1 MQRKLGFPLGFDQP
15 SRANL
20 KYSRGTNNAGRGF
33 NARLGPPPSG
43 KLFPNLAPTL
53 PPRRGRRLLF
63 LFKASCKTKL
73 PVQAEAQME
82 KAYRNCLWSHSA
94 RAARRAEVLA

>member
-1 MQRKLGFPLGFDQP
+1 MQRKLGFPLGFNQS

-33 NARLGPPPSG
+33 KARLGPPPSG

-53 PPRRGRRLLF
+53 PPRRGRLLLF
-63 LFKASCKTKL
+63 LFKASCKDEAATSSGSSNGKRHIVTACGVTQL
-73 PVQAEAQME
+73 EPLAEL
-82 KAYRNCLWSHSA
+82 RS
-94 RAARRAEVLA
+94 

>member
-1 MQRKLGFPLGFDQP
+1 MQRKLGFRLSFNQA

-20 KYSRGTNNAGRGF
+20 KDSRGTNNAGRGF

-53 PPRRGRRLLF
+53 PPRRGRLLTWA
-63 LFKASCKTKL
+63 LKGICKDEAAASTGMSNGRGISYYL
-73 PVQAEAQME
+73 STPSTREFG
-82 KAYRNCLWSHSA
+82 RSPS
-94 RAARRAEVLA
+94 